1 MNITVLLCT
10 YNRCRSLPNALNSIA
25 ASTLPQS
32 VKWEVLVVDNN
43 SSDQTREVVEGY
55 CSRYP
60 GRFRYLFEREPGL
73 SNARNAGIR
82 EAKGDIIVFMDDDVT
97 AEPTWVQNLTA
108 NLHNREWAGAGGRVI
123 PEWNC
128 TPPQW
133 LSLDQ
138 WYALGPLPN
147 FYFGPDA
154 CELTEP
160 PFGANMAYRK
170 EMFEK
175 YGGFRTDLGRRP
187 GALMSNEDTEFGAR
201 LLAAG
206 EKLRYEPSAVVSHPV
221 QKDRTEKRYF
231 LSWWFHKGK
240 ANVRQFGIR
249 PTPRY
254 YVAGVPLRLYP
265 RLGIWTLRWLVA
277 IDPSRRFSH
286 KLQVWGMAG
295 EILECHR
302 QSLEIKN
309 GKSCRA

>member
-1 MNITVLLCT
+1 MNITVILCT
-10 YNRCRSLPNALNSIA
+10 YNRCGMLPKALNCIA
-25 ASTLPQS
+25 VSTLPQS

-43 SSDQTREVVEGY
+43 SNDQTREIVEGY
-55 CSRYP
+55 CNRYP
-60 GRFRYLFEREPGL
+60 GRFRYLFETQPGL

-97 AEPTWVQNLTA
+97 VEPTWVQNLTA
-108 NLHNREWAGAGGRVI
+108 NMHNGEWVGVGGRVI
-123 PEWNC
+123 PEWDC

-187 GALMSNEDTEFGAR
+187 GTLMSNEDTEFGAR

-206 EKLRYEPSAVVSHPV
+206 EKLRYESSAVVYHPV
-221 QKDRTEKRYF
+221 QKDRTDKKYF
-231 LSWWFHKGK
+231 LSWWFHKGQ
-240 ANVRQFGIR
+240 ATIRQFGVQPGTKHTAVGI
-249 PTPRY
+249 
-254 YVAGVPLRLYP
+254 PLYLFRNLAV
-265 RLGIWTLRWLVA
+265 WTLKWAVA
-277 IDPSRRFSH
+277 IDPVRRFSN
-286 KLQVWGMAG
+286 KLHVWIKAG
-295 EILECHR
+295 ELLECYR

-309 GKSCRA
+309 GKNCSA